1 MMLSQHHHLVQNLS
15 ATYNH
20 FVTSIH
26 KGLAMDIVARAKAIT
41 LNPAGTWPVIEAEQ
55 HDAKS
60 LFVPYLLILAAIP
73 AVASFI
79 GLSLVGIGGFGF
91 SFRVPIASGLAMM
104 ITTYILSLV
113 MTFGMGWLT
122 SALAPTFGGQSNL
135 VQGLKLAVFGGT
147 PMMLAGVFNV
157 LPALSIIGLLVALYS
172 LYVMYLGLPVLMKN
186 PKEKTIVYMV
196 VLIIASIISGVVLG
210 MASRAF
216 TPSMG
221 GMGRMGM
228 GGGDATITTPMGDIK
243 VNSNAAS
250 AAKSGP
256 AEVTI
261 NTPKGNATIT
271 TTPGTSGAA
280 DAAAITIKT
289 PDGEVKIDA
298 QKMEAFAK
306 QMEEM
311 AKKMEQAKK

>member
-1 MMLSQHHHLVQNLS
+1 
-15 ATYNH
+15 
-20 FVTSIH
+20 
-26 KGLAMDIVARAKAIT
+26 MDIVERAKAIT
-41 LNPAGTWPVIEAEQ
+41 LNPAATWPVIEAEK

-73 AVASFI
+73 AICSFI
-79 GLSLVGIGGFGF
+79 GLSLVGMGGFGF
-91 SFRVPIASGLAMM
+91 NFRVPIASGLAMM

-113 MTFGMGWLT
+113 MTFGMGWLA
-122 SALAPTFGGQSNL
+122 SALAPTFGGQSDL

-147 PMMLAGVFNV
+147 PMMLAGVFNI

-196 VLIIASIISGVVLG
+196 VLIIASIIAGVVLS
-210 MASRAF
+210 MVTRAF

-221 GMGRMGM
+221 GMGMGM
-228 GGGDATITTPMGDIK
+228 GGGDATISTPMGEIK
-243 VNSNAAS
+243 VNSKAGS
-250 AAKSGP
+250 AAKEAP
-256 AEVTI
+256 AEMTI
-261 NTPKGNATIT
+261 STPKGNATIT
-271 TTPGTSGAA
+271 TTPGAA
-280 DAAAITIKT
+280 SAPDTASIIIKT
-289 PDGEVKIDA
+289 PEGEVKIDA

>member
-1 MMLSQHHHLVQNLS
+1 
-15 ATYNH
+15 
-20 FVTSIH
+20 
-26 KGLAMDIVARAKAIT
+26 MDIVERAKAIT
-41 LNPAGTWPVIEAEQ
+41 LNPAATWPVIEAEK

-73 AVASFI
+73 AVGSFV
-79 GLSLVGIGGFGF
+79 GLSLVGMGGFGF
-91 SFRVPIASGLAMM
+91 NFRVPVASGLAMM

-113 MTFGMGWLT
+113 MTFGMGWLA
-122 SALAPTFGGQSNL
+122 SALAPTFGGKSDL

-147 PMMLAGVFNV
+147 PMMLAGVFNI
-157 LPALSIIGLLVALYS
+157 LPALSIVGLLVALYS

-196 VLIIASIISGVVLG
+196 VLIIASIIAGVVLS
-210 MASRAF
+210 MVTRAF

-221 GMGRMGM
+221 MGGMGGMGV
-228 GGGDATITTPMGDIK
+228 GGGDAIISTPMGEIK
-243 VNSNAAS
+243 INSKAGS
-250 AAKSGP
+250 AAKDAP
-256 AEVTI
+256 AEMTI

-271 TTPGTSGAA
+271 TIPGAA
-280 DAAAITIKT
+280 SAPDTASIFIKT
-289 PDGEVKIDA
+289 PEGEVKIDA

>member
-1 MMLSQHHHLVQNLS
+1 
-15 ATYNH
+15 
-20 FVTSIH
+20 
-26 KGLAMDIVARAKAIT
+26 MDIVERAKAIT
-41 LNPAGTWPVIEAEQ
+41 LNPAATWPVIEAEK

-79 GLSLVGIGGFGF
+79 GLSLVGMGGFGF

-113 MTFGMGWLT
+113 MTFGMGWLA
-122 SALAPTFGGQSNL
+122 SALAPTFGGKNDL

-196 VLIIASIISGVVLG
+196 VLIIASIIAGVVLS
-210 MASRAF
+210 MVTRAF
-216 TPSMG
+216 TPSMA

-228 GGGDATITTPMGDIK
+228 GMGSGDATIST
-243 VNSNAAS
+243 
-250 AAKSGP
+250 AKDAP
-256 AEVTI
+256 AEMTI
-261 NTPKGNATIT
+261 STPKGNATIT
-271 TTPGTSGAA
+271 TTPGAGGAA
-280 DAAAITIKT
+280 DTAAITIKT
-289 PDGEVKIDA
+289 PEGEVKIDA

-311 AKKMEQAKK
+311 AKKMEQNKK

>member
-1 MMLSQHHHLVQNLS
+1 
-15 ATYNH
+15 
-20 FVTSIH
+20 
-26 KGLAMDIVARAKAIT
+26 MDIVERAKAIT
-41 LNPAGTWPVIEAEQ
+41 LNPAATWPVIEAEK

-79 GLSLVGIGGFGF
+79 GLSLVGMGGFGF

-113 MTFGMGWLT
+113 MTFGMGWLA
-122 SALAPTFGGQSNL
+122 SALAPTFGGKNDL

-196 VLIIASIISGVVLG
+196 VLIIASIIAGVVLS
-210 MASRAF
+210 MVTRAF

-221 GMGRMGM
+221 MGGMGGMGV
-228 GGGDATITTPMGDIK
+228 GGGDAIISTPMGEIK
-243 VNSNAAS
+243 INSKAGS
-250 AAKSGP
+250 AAKDAP
-256 AEVTI
+256 AEMTI
-261 NTPKGNATIT
+261 NTPKGDATIT
-271 TTPGTSGAA
+271 TTPGAGGAA
-280 DAAAITIKT
+280 DTAAITIKT

>member
-1 MMLSQHHHLVQNLS
+1 
-15 ATYNH
+15 
-20 FVTSIH
+20 
-26 KGLAMDIVARAKAIT
+26 MDIVERAKAIT
-41 LNPAGTWPVIEAEQ
+41 LNPAATWPVIDAEK

-60 LFVPYLLILAAIP
+60 LFVPYMLILAAIP

-79 GLSLVGIGGFGF
+79 GLSLVGMGGFGF
-91 SFRVPIASGLAMM
+91 NFRIPIASGIAMM
-104 ITTYILSLV
+104 ITTYVLTLA
-113 MTFGMGWLT
+113 MTFGMGWLA

-147 PMMLAGVFNV
+147 PMLLAGVFNV
-157 LPALSIIGLLVALYS
+157 LPAFSILGILVAFYA

-196 VLIIASIISGVVLG
+196 VLILASIIAGVVLS
-210 MASRAF
+210 AVTSAF

-221 GMGRMGM
+221 MGGMGMRS
-228 GGGDATITTPMGDIK
+228 GDATISTPMGDIK

-250 AAKSGP
+250 AAKNAP
-256 AEVTI
+256 TETTI

-271 TTPGTSGAA
+271 TTPGAA
-280 DAAAITIKT
+280 SAPDTASITIKT
-289 PDGEVKIDA
+289 PEGEVKIDA

-311 AKKMEQAKK
+311 AKKMEQNKK

>member
-1 MMLSQHHHLVQNLS
+1 
-15 ATYNH
+15 
-20 FVTSIH
+20 
-26 KGLAMDIVARAKAIT
+26 MDIVERAKAIT
-41 LNPAGTWPVIEAEQ
+41 LNPAATWPVIDTEK

-79 GLSLVGIGGFGF
+79 GLSLVGMGGFGF

-104 ITTYILSLV
+104 VTTYILSLV

-122 SALAPTFGGQSNL
+122 SVLAPTFGGQSNL
-135 VQGLKLAVFGGT
+135 VQGLKLAVFGST
-147 PMMLAGVFNV
+147 PMMLAGVFNI

-196 VLIIASIISGVVLG
+196 VLIIASIIAGVVLS
-210 MASRAF
+210 MVTRAF

-221 GMGRMGM
+221 GMGMGM
-228 GGGDATITTPMGDIK
+228 GGTGRGETTITTPMGDIK
-243 VNSNAAS
+243 VNSKAS
-250 AAKSGP
+250 GMAKDGP
-256 AEVTI
+256 AEMTI

-271 TTPGTSGAA
+271 TTPGAGGAA
-280 DAAAITIKT
+280 DTAAITIKT
-289 PDGEVKIDA
+289 PEGEVKIDA

>member
-1 MMLSQHHHLVQNLS
+1 
-15 ATYNH
+15 
-20 FVTSIH
+20 
-26 KGLAMDIVARAKAIT
+26 
-41 LNPAGTWPVIEAEQ
+41 
-55 HDAKS
+55 
-60 LFVPYLLILAAIP
+60 
-73 AVASFI
+73 
-79 GLSLVGIGGFGF
+79 LSLVGIGGFGF
-91 SFRVPIASGLAMM
+91 NFRIPIASGLAMM

-122 SALAPTFGGQSNL
+122 SVLAPTFGGQSNL

-210 MASRAF
+210 MVSRAF

-243 VNSNAAS
+243 VNSNTSNAAS
-250 AAKSGP
+250 AAANAP

-271 TTPGTSGAA
+271 TAPGAGGAA
-280 DAAAITIKT
+280 DTTAITIKT

-311 AKKMEQAKK
+311 AKKMEQAKKQ

>member
-1 MMLSQHHHLVQNLS
+1 
-15 ATYNH
+15 
-20 FVTSIH
+20 
-26 KGLAMDIVARAKAIT
+26 MDIVERAKAIT
-41 LNPAGTWPVIEAEQ
+41 LNPAATWPVIEAEK

-73 AVASFI
+73 AVCSFI
-79 GLSLVGIGGFGF
+79 GLSIVGIGGFGF
-91 SFRVPIASGLAMM
+91 NFRVPIASGLAMM
-104 ITTYILSLV
+104 ITTYILSV
-113 MTFGMGWLT
+113 IMTFGMGWLA
-122 SALAPTFGGQSNL
+122 SALAPTFGGKGDL

-147 PMMLAGVFNV
+147 PMMLAGIFNI
-157 LPALSIIGLLVALYS
+157 LPALSIVGLLVALYS
-172 LYVMYLGLPVLMKN
+172 LYVIYLGLPVLMKN
-186 PKEKTIVYMV
+186 PKEKTVVYMI
-196 VLIIASIISGVVLG
+196 VLILASIISGAVLS
-210 MASRAF
+210 MVTSAF

-221 GMGRMGM
+221 GMGM
-228 GGGDATITTPMGDIK
+228 GGLGKSSGDATISTPMGDIK
-243 VNSNAAS
+243 VNSKAGAAANA
-250 AAKSGP
+250 P

-271 TTPGTSGAA
+271 TTPAAGGT

-289 PDGEVKIDA
+289 PEGEVKFDA

>member
-1 MMLSQHHHLVQNLS
+1 
-15 ATYNH
+15 
-20 FVTSIH
+20 
-26 KGLAMDIVARAKAIT
+26 MDIVERAKAIT
-41 LNPAGTWPVIEAEQ
+41 LNPAATWPVIEAEK

-73 AVASFI
+73 AICSFI
-79 GLSLVGIGGFGF
+79 GLSVVGMGGFGF
-91 SFRVPIASGLAMM
+91 NFRIPFASGLAMM

-113 MTFGMGWLT
+113 MTFGMGWLA
-122 SALAPTFGGQSNL
+122 SALAPTFGGQSDL

-147 PMMLAGVFNV
+147 PMMLAGVFNI

-172 LYVMYLGLPVLMKN
+172 LYVIYLGLPVLMKN

-196 VLIIASIISGVVLG
+196 VLIIASIIAGVVLS
-210 MASRAF
+210 MVTRVF

-221 GMGRMGM
+221 SMGGMGM
-228 GGGDATITTPMGDIK
+228 GGGDATISTPMGDIK
-243 VNSNAAS
+243 VNSKAGS
-250 AAKSGP
+250 AAKDAP
-256 AEVTI
+256 AEMTI
-261 NTPKGNATIT
+261 STPQGNATIT
-271 TTPGTSGAA
+271 TTPGAA
-280 DAAAITIKT
+280 SAPDTASIVIKT